1 MEEKEKAEVMKQRL
15 VLTLAKDDPLFG
27 VLSEEQVGM
36 DINTGRRKINAEV
49 LQQMREFILAAD
61 GGEKRVRQE
70 RVRKS
75 VSDLYNDPM
84 GQKTFLRLESRPSV
98 TNEVDKGKGIVFQY
112 PTREENHGFN
122 VLQLCGSSFNAVEG
136 RLMKSPECTEREADN
151 TFFFDCSTGFS
162 SGIPAARSSG
172 TTKLMQSGRHRPPK
186 KYRRRMS
193 QHVSL
198 TELFGQND
206 SRRGSFRFDK
216 RMVGRQKVRECI
228 DSAWKECSGAGQ
240 QSVIDK
246 LGSVRRSL
254 GK

>member
-1 MEEKEKAEVMKQRL
+1 MEEKEKAEVVKQRL
-15 VLTLAKDDPLFG
+15 VLTLANDDPLFG
-27 VLSEEQVGM
+27 VLSEEQVGI

-49 LQQMREFILAAD
+49 LQQMREYILAAD

-75 VSDLYNDPM
+75 VSDLDNDPM
-84 GQKTFLRLESRPSV
+84 GQKTFLQLESRPSV

-122 VLQLCGSSFNAVEG
+122 VLQLCGSSFNALEG

-162 SGIPAARSSG
+162 SGIPFARSSG

-186 KYRRRMS
+186 KYRRRM
-193 QHVSL
+193 
-198 TELFGQND
+198 
-206 SRRGSFRFDK
+206 GSFRFDK

-228 DSAWKECSGAGQ
+228 DSAWKEGSGAGQ
-240 QSVIDK
+240 QSVVDK
-246 LGSVRRSL
+246 LG
-254 GK
+254 